1 MTFAL
6 DPRLERDTLFAG
18 DLILSRVL
26 VMNDQRWP
34 WVILVPRR
42 PDLVELIDL
51 PAPERGILME
61 EIAAVSAALRDL
73 TEPDKLN
80 VAALGN
86 VVAQLHVH
94 VVARYE
100 KDPAWPGP
108 VFGVGAAVAYSEE
121 AGRAFVARL
130 AGRLGTA

>member
-34 WVILVPRR
+34 WAILVPRR
-42 PDLVELIDL
+42 PGLVEILDL
-51 PAPERGILME
+51 PAPERAILME
-61 EIAAVSAALRDL
+61 EIASLSQALRDL
-73 TEPDKLN
+73 AEPTKLN

-86 VVAQLHVH
+86 MVAQLHVH

-108 VFGVGAAVAYSEE
+108 VFGVGTAVPYSPE
-121 AGRAFVARL
+121 AGAAFVARL
-130 AGRLGTA
+130 GQKLGTA

>member
-34 WVILVPRR
+34 WAIHVPRR
-42 PDLVELIDL
+42 PGLVELIDL
-51 PAPERGILME
+51 PAAERAILTE
-61 EIAAVSAALRDL
+61 EIASVSQALRDL
-73 TEPDKLN
+73 AEPKKLN

-94 VVARYE
+94 VIARHST
-100 KDPAWPGP
+100 DPAWPSP
-108 VFGVGAAVAYSEE
+108 VWGRGERVAY
-121 AGRAFVARL
+121 ARDAAQRRVGEL
-130 AGRLGTA
+130 AAALGD